1 MKLSYFSYDFW
12 ECCCEAVNVAVCVGT
27 FRCVSAVLLAVWSTA
42 CTGATCCVRP
52 GCLVPHGCSGRRR
65 PRPPARLGGLT
76 AFGAAPRSTPVPS
89 GPSGT
94 LHTCGAWCAA
104 CGSARRLVVRPGP
117 PPTGTAARP
126 TAIPQY
132 SRPELALLIAE
143 STLNFACNSPKSLSN
158 FEIRPLELQRFHASL
173 KLHPIELHAT
183 FLGSAPDTTTGTAAW
198 PPHPRLGHTSAKKF
212 AQHRQNCPKSAL
224 FRQQGELFRGL
235 AQNPPLLGEFFRAD
249 GCRSHLTAPTDH
261 PA

>member
-1 MKLSYFSYDFW
+1 MLAFVWVFFVAFLGFYFL
-12 ECCCEAVNVAVCVGT
+12 C
-27 FRCVSAVLLAVWSTA
+27 
-42 CTGATCCVRP
+42 GAAGVPGAACCVRP

-76 AFGAAPRSTPVPS
+76 AFGAAPRSPPCPPVPPAPFTPV
-89 GPSGT
+89 GLGM
-94 LHTCGAWCAA
+94 L
-104 CGSARRLVVRPGP
+104 RVVRCIGSLSGQAP
-117 PPTGTAARP
+117 PPHTGTAARP

-132 SRPELALLIAE
+132 SRPDLALLIAE

-235 AQNPPLLGEFFRAD
+235 AQNPPLLGEFFRTD